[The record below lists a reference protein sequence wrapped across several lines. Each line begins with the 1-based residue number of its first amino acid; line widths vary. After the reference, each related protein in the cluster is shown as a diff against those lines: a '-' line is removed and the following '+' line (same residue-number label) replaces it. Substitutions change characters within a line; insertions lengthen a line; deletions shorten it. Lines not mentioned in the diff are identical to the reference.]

1 MNAMLFAVALVPFAQ
16 VMVLGTYHF
25 ANPGRDAVKTRL
37 RVTMSATRQEEIAE
51 LVKRL
56 SAFRPTKIAVESQPQ
71 NAAKLNGNLA
81 AYRAKTYELGANE
94 IEQVGFRLAAQGQI
108 DTLLLIDNR
117 LDLDFNRLM
126 GFMQSKEPDRAQKF
140 GMQIQ
145 QIGAKFENWDSRFSV
160 SALLAI
166 HNNPT
171 FIKQSH
177 QFYVSLCDTTDG
189 TDYPGADILGDWY
202 KRNARIYGNL
212 RKGIVKGDRVLVIY
226 GSGHAKILRELIQD
240 SGDLE
245 LVEASKYL
253 PPCPVQ
259 GKELSLSN

>member
-1 MNAMLFAVALVPFAQ
+1 MLFAVALVPFAQ

-25 ANPGRDAVKTRL
+25 ANPGRDAVRSRL
-37 RVTMSATRQEEIAE
+37 RDTMSSTRQEEIAE

-81 AYRAKTYELGANE
+81 AYRAKTYDLGANE
-94 IEQVGFRLAAQGQI
+94 IEQVGFRLAAQSQI
-108 DTLLLIDNR
+108 DTLLLIDNQ
-117 LDLDFNRLM
+117 LDLDFSRLM
-126 GFMQSKEPDRAQKF
+126 GFMQAKEPDRAQKF

-145 QIGAKFENWDSRFSV
+145 QIGAKFEDWDSRFSV
-160 SALLAI
+160 GALLAI

-212 RKGIVKGDRVLVIY
+212 RKGIAKGDRVLVIY

-253 PPCPVQ
+253 PACPVRAD
-259 GKELSLSN
+259 ELKLTD